1 MRKRIKYIYL
11 AFGVSFLVTIL
22 ISILYLEQFSA
33 LQKSNKDLEHS
44 YQVKNKIIKVQS
56 YLVDAENTQREYLI
70 TENKE
75 LLKYLRETQ
84 IGIYKEIDN
93 LKELTAEVAELQEII
108 VRLKEIVA
116 KRYSLIYQSTD
127 AENSA
132 NITVFLN
139 NLEKG
144 KQTMNEFMSESNQM
158 DKVESKLFIQ
168 RKDRTDWLQF
178 INWFYLKL
186 VLILS
191 ILFQL
196 TSFLII
202 TRSYKR
208 RIVHQNI
215 LENKIKE
222 LNLSNSEMEQIAFVA
237 SHDLQEPMRKIRT
250 FSDKLAKHH
259 SAGLDKDGQKVVEK
273 IGTASTRMQELLT
286 DFINYTRIVQSNEE
300 AQTVN
305 LEKVIDDVRK
315 DFKEP
320 IDNKKAIIKVDNLP
334 EIIGYNYQLHLLF
347 SNLLDNALK
356 FSKADTPPTIN
367 ITVIDVVSAETHD
380 ERKYIRISFI
390 DNGIGFEKEFAE
402 KIFMI
407 FQRLHTSD
415 SSYLGKGIG
424 LAICKRVMVN
434 HGGYITATAE
444 PGVGATFNLY
454 FLKEPGLINGSVS

>member
-1 MRKRIKYIYL
+1 
-11 AFGVSFLVTIL
+11 
-22 ISILYLEQFSA
+22 
-33 LQKSNKDLEHS
+33 
-44 YQVKNKIIKVQS
+44 
-56 YLVDAENTQREYLI
+56 
-70 TENKE
+70 
-75 LLKYLRETQ
+75 
-84 IGIYKEIDN
+84 
-93 LKELTAEVAELQEII
+93 
-108 VRLKEIVA
+108 
-116 KRYSLIYQSTD
+116 
-127 AENSA
+127 
-132 NITVFLN
+132 
-139 NLEKG
+139 
-144 KQTMNEFMSESNQM
+144 
-158 DKVESKLFIQ
+158 
-168 RKDRTDWLQF
+168 
-178 INWFYLKL
+178 
-186 VLILS
+186 
-191 ILFQL
+191 
-196 TSFLII
+196 
-202 TRSYKR
+202 
-208 RIVHQNI
+208 
-215 LENKIKE
+215 
-222 LNLSNSEMEQIAFVA
+222 
-237 SHDLQEPMRKIRT
+237 
-250 FSDKLAKHH
+250 
-259 SAGLDKDGQKVVEK
+259 
-273 IGTASTRMQELLT
+273 MQELLT

-367 ITVIDVVSAETHD
+367 ITVTDVVSAETND